1 MPTAE
6 DLAVINNPGSATPRP
21 RLFDE
26 VRRRLR
32 VKHYSLR
39 TEQAYLY
46 WIRRYIQNNGRRH
59 PRELGGKEIEHFL
72 SDLAQ
77 RHRVAPVPSP

>member
-1 MPTAE
+1 MPTTE
-6 DLAVINNPGSATPRP
+6 DIAVISKPGFTPPRP

>member
-1 MPTAE
+1 MPTTE
-6 DLAVINNPGSATPRP
+6 DIAVISKPGFTPPRP

-39 TEQAYLY
+39 TEQAYL

>member
-1 MPTAE
+1 MPAAK
-6 DLAVINNPGSATPRP
+6 DLAVISNPASATPRP
-21 RLFDE
+21 KLFDE

-46 WIRRYIQNNGRRH
+46 WIRCISRSAAAGTRAN
-59 PRELGGKEIEHFL
+59 
-72 SDLAQ
+72 
-77 RHRVAPVPSP
+77 